1 MLSRDSLTEIY
12 STEEGQSCVICI
24 KTAQVNMSVRQVLA
38 THPDFSLEF
47 MEDTDETDEVKSL

>member
-1 MLSRDSLTEIY
+1 MLSRYSLIEID
-12 STEEGQSCVICI
+12 STEEVQSCVICI

-47 MEDTDETDEVKSL
+47 MEDTDETGEVKFL